1 MLLPKINLQTSEK
14 IMAYLVFKAFE
25 DTNLIFK
32 NSFLLCYYLVTSEMH
47 VPFNSW
53 LFTTHEC

>member
-47 VPFNSW
+47 VPFNS
-53 LFTTHEC
+53 